1 MRTIECDTCGATVTA
16 ADDSEL
22 ARRLGEH
29 MRTEHESDVSPDELT
44 ALVDDEAYEATDS

>member
-1 MRTIECDTCGATVTA
+1 MRTIECDTCGAPLTA

-29 MRTEHESDVSPDELT
+29 MRTEHESDVNAEELA
-44 ALVDDEAYEATDS
+44 ALVEDEAYEAMDS

>member
-29 MRTEHESDVSPDELT
+29 MRTEHESDLGQDELA
-44 ALVDDEAYEATDS
+44 ALVADESYEATDS